1 MAGFPHRGPYAL
13 SHPRGCSP
21 ANERD
26 SAHVGA
32 NVGRQKVLTVQ
43 RQTQRSVPFFD
54 YKKVFSEKE
63 ERYLQ
68 IVRDVMRRGA
78 FILQQDLAE
87 FEAKL
92 ARYVGVAHAVGVGSA
107 TDALVFTLRSL
118 DIGAGDEVIFPSHTM
133 VATPAAVVFTG
144 GTPVPVECGSDH
156 LIDPEA
162 VRAAITNRTRVVM
175 PVHLNGRTASMHVL
189 EEVAEASDLLIVEDA
204 AQALGARYGDRRAG
218 SFGRAAA
225 FSFYPA
231 KSLGCLGD
239 GGAVVT
245 NDDLVADRVRQY
257 RDHGRG
263 PDGEVMTW
271 GLNSRLDNL
280 QAAILNE
287 QLGDYDAAV
296 TKRRRLAR
304 VYAECLGDLA
314 EVSLPPGPDEQSPHF
329 DIFQNY
335 EVEAESRDA
344 LRDFLNTQG
353 IGTLIQWGGRAV
365 HQIKALGFQASL
377 PVTER
382 LFTRCLLLPMN
393 TTLSEVDV
401 EYVCRSVRAF
411 YRGPAQRS
419 RRSGSGT
426 GEDGH
431 IRE

>member
-1 MAGFPHRGPYAL
+1 M
-13 SHPRGCSP
+13 
-21 ANERD
+21 NDRD
-26 SAHVGA
+26 SAHVSS

-87 FEAKL
+87 FESNL
-92 ARYVGVAHAVGVGSA
+92 ACYVGVAHAVGVGSA
-107 TDALVFTLRSL
+107 TDALVFALRSM
-118 DIGAGDEVIFPSHTM
+118 DIGTGDEVIFPSHTM
-133 VATPAAVVFTG
+133 VATPAAVVFAG

-162 VRAAITNRTRVVM
+162 VRGAITNRTRAVM
-175 PVHLNGRTASMHVL
+175 PVHLNGRTASMHAL
-189 EEVAEASDLLIVEDA
+189 EEIAEASDLLIIEDA
-204 AQALGARYGDRRAG
+204 AQALGSRYGDRCAG

-231 KSLGCLGD
+231 KSLACLGD
-239 GGAVVT
+239 GGAIVT

-287 QLGDYDAAV
+287 QLRDYDAAV
-296 TKRRRLAR
+296 AKRRALAGGYSER
-304 VYAECLGDLA
+304 LGDLA

-335 EVEAESRDA
+335 EVEAENRDA
-344 LRDFLNTQG
+344 LRDFLKTQG
-353 IGTLIQWGGRAV
+353 VGTLVQWGGRAV
-365 HQIKALGFQASL
+365 HQIKALGFQTSL

-382 LFTRCLLLPMN
+382 LFSRCLLLPMN
-393 TTLSEVDV
+393 TTLSEKDV
-401 EYVCRSVRAF
+401 EYVCKSVRTF
-411 YRGPAQRS
+411 YRGSARRS
-419 RRSGSGT
+419 RRPDSAT
-426 GEDGH
+426 RTDG
-431 IRE
+431 R